1 MLCGSQG
8 GSTHLDF
15 SNLLVIGKYYIF
27 VMHQLVIL
35 GRYVI
40 FKSLL
45 ILIPKKHVSA
55 SLGKMWFSHIDLGRA
70 NQNNRPNNISWGFLF
85 INFYYF
91 ENIGS
96 KKMTGYHNFNIRI
109 HLRQIWWSG
118 SMEDDVILLHV
129 SIFQTIFFSYFFL
142 GKKHKKL
149 CICTH
154 ELTPRAGGGVGGR
167 GGTCPPIF
175 WGSI

>member
-8 GSTHLDF
+8 DSTHLDF

-109 HLRQIWWSG
+109 HMRQIWWSG
-118 SMEDDVILLHV
+118 SMEDDVISLH
-129 SIFQTIFFSYFFL
+129 IHIYIPDNLFSYFFL
-142 GKKHKKL
+142 GRNTKNYAFAHM
-149 CICTH
+149 
-154 ELTPRAGGGVGGR
+154 
-167 GGTCPPIF
+167 
-175 WGSI
+175 S

>member
-1 MLCGSQG
+1 M
-8 GSTHLDF
+8 DF

-70 NQNNRPNNISWGFLF
+70 NQNNRPNNISWGILF
-85 INFYYF
+85 INLSNFCFFNRNLFRKYWIK
-91 ENIGS
+91 ENDS
-96 KKMTGYHNFNIRI
+96 MYVSYDWYHNFNIRI

-118 SMEDDVILLHV
+118 SMEDDVISLH
-129 SIFQTIFFSYFFL
+129 IHIYIPDNLFSYFFL
-142 GKKHKKL
+142 GRNTKNYAFAHM
-149 CICTH
+149 
-154 ELTPRAGGGVGGR
+154 
-167 GGTCPPIF
+167 
-175 WGSI
+175 S